1 MGGVEEGEGVRGWV
15 AEVGGNDVFVV
26 HHERVGFGY
35 VLLFFFFGK
44 RKWRNKTNSKKRYRL
59 VNRHFTPS
67 PSDLSCKSSLV

>member
-26 HHERVGFGY
+26 RELDLDTCHY
-35 VLLFFFFGK
+35 FFFLEKGNGETK
-44 RKWRNKTNSKKRYRL
+44 QTVKKRYRL